1 MKISEHPAL
10 QVIRHT
16 LTPIMAAAM
25 LALLTLL
32 HGVQFTGQYV
42 ILAVIIM
49 LLVARLLYNIDL
61 ESDGGIK
68 YFWTILAIWV
78 AMRWGGVL
86 AILTLIVYAAQLS
99 SIFNH
104 DILLQWAI
112 ITPFVLVLFQLV
124 IRRLFFRYYSKQSFF
139 EKAVIVGVNE
149 LSIKLAKTL
158 QQQEN
163 GGFRSLDFFD
173 DRDGSRLPEYIPVI
187 GGLKDVH
194 NFVVTEQIKVVYIA
208 LSMTEQSRIHFLLDE
223 LRDTTVSIYYL
234 PDVFMYDMIQAR
246 FFTTQGIP
254 LISLCESPFIGKKA
268 IIKRLS
274 DLILSGIILILI
286 SPLLVLI
293 AIGVKLTS
301 PGPIIFKQLRYG
313 LDGEAIEVYKFRSM
327 TVCENSH
334 NVVQATRND
343 QRITP
348 FGSFLRKR
356 SLDELP
362 QFINVF
368 QGRMSIVGPRPHAV
382 AHNEL
387 YRKQIKGYMIRHKVK
402 PGISG
407 WAQINGYRGETETIE
422 KMQGRI
428 EYDLDYLRHWSLSLD
443 LIIIF
448 KTLSVVFK
456 DENAY

>member
-1 MKISEHPAL
+1 M
-10 QVIRHT
+10 
-16 LTPIMAAAM
+16 
-25 LALLTLL
+25 
-32 HGVQFTGQYV
+32 
-42 ILAVIIM
+42 
-49 LLVARLLYNIDL
+49 
-61 ESDGGIK
+61 
-68 YFWTILAIWV
+68 
-78 AMRWGGVL
+78 
-86 AILTLIVYAAQLS
+86 
-99 SIFNH
+99 
-104 DILLQWAI
+104 
-112 ITPFVLVLFQLV
+112 
-124 IRRLFFRYYSKQSFF
+124 
-139 EKAVIVGVNE
+139 IVGVNE

-158 QQQEN
+158 QQQN
-163 GGFRSLDFFD
+163 KGGIQSLDFFD
-173 DRDGSRLPEYIPVI
+173 DRDVSRLPESIEVM

-268 IIKRLS
+268 LIKRLS
-274 DLILSGIILILI
+274 DLILSIIILILI
-286 SPLLVLI
+286 SPLLAII

-327 TVCENSH
+327 TVCEN
-334 NVVQATRND
+334 NNTVTQATRND
-343 QRITP
+343 SRITP
-348 FGSFLRKR
+348 LGGFLRKK

-362 QFINVF
+362 QFINVA

-402 PGISG
+402 PRH
-407 WAQINGYRGETETIE
+407 YRLG
-422 KMQGRI
+422 
-428 EYDLDYLRHWSLSLD
+428 S
-443 LIIIF
+443 
-448 KTLSVVFK
+448 
-456 DENAY
+456 N